1 MVGAD
6 DAAPSPASRVY
17 AATPAVDATKPGVVS
32 ASVGISERD
41 DAAGVVAGEDSTG
54 APRRTPSN
62 PAFNTAVTDTN
73 VPTVLNKLQK
83 WGDYASFG
91 EPVAPSKFIPMK
103 TPLSPTLL
111 ADPAAFENVL
121 TLPAFLE
128 AQLKLGRKVGL
139 IIDLSNHDCLY
150 HDGVPADVRRV
161 HVRNVAKSVPDVAV
175 VSEAVAVAADFWAS
189 NPDEHVAIHCAYGFN
204 RTGFVLCCYLIEKCG
219 LSADEALE
227 SFARSRAPG
236 VKHER
241 FKEALRAR
249 YPTPGCTPVEE
260 ATGGGEG
267 GRHRRVSTMG
277 GDEDTLDLDLGET
290 VRVSVES
297 DAKG

>member
-91 EPVAPSKFIPMK
+91 EPVAPSKFIPM
-103 TPLSPTLL
+103 
-111 ADPAAFENVL
+111 
-121 TLPAFLE
+121 
-128 AQLKLGRKVGL
+128 
-139 IIDLSNHDCLY
+139 
-150 HDGVPADVRRV
+150 
-161 HVRNVAKSVPDVAV
+161 
-175 VSEAVAVAADFWAS
+175 
-189 NPDEHVAIHCAYGFN
+189 
-204 RTGFVLCCYLIEKCG
+204 
-219 LSADEALE
+219 
-227 SFARSRAPG
+227 
-236 VKHER
+236 
-241 FKEALRAR
+241 
-249 YPTPGCTPVEE
+249 
-260 ATGGGEG
+260 
-267 GRHRRVSTMG
+267 
-277 GDEDTLDLDLGET
+277 
-290 VRVSVES
+290 
-297 DAKG
+297 

>member
-1 MVGAD
+1 M
-6 DAAPSPASRVY
+6 
-17 AATPAVDATKPGVVS
+17 
-32 ASVGISERD
+32 
-41 DAAGVVAGEDSTG
+41 VAGEDSTG

-189 NPDEHVAIHCAYGFN
+189 NPDEHVATHCAGRFN
-204 RTGFVLCCYLIEKCG
+204 RTDPSCAVFTEKCG
-219 LSADEALE
+219 WSADEALE
-227 SFARSRAPG
+227 SFARSRAG
-236 VKHER
+236 VKR
-241 FKEALRAR
+241 TLQGAQA
-249 YPTPGCTPVEE
+249 
-260 ATGGGEG
+260 
-267 GRHRRVSTMG
+267 RHRRRGASRGG
-277 GDEDTLDLDLGET
+277 GDG
-290 VRVSVES
+290 
-297 DAKG
+297 GG